1 MRRITCLVVVF
12 FLALT
17 TVWGQ
22 EKVYLWKNVHS
33 MRNERSC
40 FYAYAPDA
48 ETDTHAAVII
58 CHGGSY
64 HHRSMGT
71 EGHDV
76 AAWFTERGFHAFVL
90 KYRVAMDGYHH
101 PAMIEDFQRTMQLV
115 RENAAMYGIDPDRVG
130 AIGFSAGGH
139 LVTMAG
145 AFGSHSFLKDLGIE
159 TSVSLKPDFV
169 IPVYP
174 VVSMEK
180 PYAHRWSRLSLLG
193 RSASDEVRHKFSME
207 NQMTKDMPPVFLLA
221 CKDDETVDYRN
232 SVDLDQALTEAGV
245 SHEFVLRETGGHG
258 FGMNYGWGDTLYSW
272 LKKLYH

>member
-1 MRRITCLVVVF
+1 MRRITCLAVIF
-12 FLALT
+12 FLALS

-22 EKVYLWKNVHS
+22 EKVYLWKDVHS

-40 FYAYAPDA
+40 FYAYAPDK
-48 ETDTHAAVII
+48 EIDTHAAVII

-76 AAWFTERGFHAFVL
+76 AAWFKEQGYHAFVL

-115 RENAAMYGIDPDRVG
+115 RENASQYGIDPDRVG

-145 AFGSHSFLKDLGIE
+145 ALGDQNFLKDLGVE

-180 PYAHRWSRLSLLG
+180 PYAHRWSCLSLLG
-193 RSASDEVRHKFSME
+193 RSASDDVKHQFSME
-207 NQMTKDMPPVFLLA
+207 NRMTKDMPPVFLMA

-232 SVDLDQALTEAGV
+232 SLDLDQALTDAGV
-245 SHEFVLRETGGHG
+245 EHEFILRETGGHG

>member
-1 MRRITCLVVVF
+1 MRRFSCLAIIF

-17 TVWGQ
+17 TVWSQ
-22 EKVYLWKNVHS
+22 EKVALWKDVHS

-40 FYAYAPDA
+40 FYVYAPSE

-58 CHGGSY
+58 CPGGSY
-64 HHRSMGT
+64 HHLGMKN
-71 EGHDV
+71 EGHQV
-76 AAWFTERGFHAFVL
+76 AAWFTERGYHAFVL
-90 KYRVAMDGYHH
+90 KYRVAMNGYHH
-101 PAMIEDFQRTMQLV
+101 PAMIQDFQRTIQLV
-115 RENAAMYGIDPDRVG
+115 RENASAYGIDPDKVG

-145 AFGSHSFLKDLGIE
+145 VFGSQNFLKELEIE
-159 TSVSLKPDFV
+159 PSVSLKPDFV

-180 PYAHRWSRLSLLG
+180 PYAHRWSQISLIG
-193 RSASDEVRHKFSME
+193 RSATEETKHQFSME
-207 NQMTKDMPPVFLLA
+207 CQMTGQMPPVFLLA
-221 CKDDETVDYRN
+221 CKDDKTVDYRN
-232 SVDLDQALTEAGV
+232 SLDLDQALTAAGV
-245 SHEFVLRETGGHG
+245 SHEFVLRDTGGHG

>member
-1 MRRITCLVVVF
+1 MRRITCLAVF
-12 FLALT
+12 FILALSSA
-17 TVWGQ
+17 WSQ
-22 EKVYLWKNVHS
+22 EKVYLWKDVHS

-40 FYAYAPDA
+40 FYYYAPAKD
-48 ETDTHAAVII
+48 EDTHIAVII

-71 EGHDV
+71 EGRDV
-76 AAWFTERGFHAFVL
+76 AAWFAERGYHAFVL

-101 PAMIEDFQRTMQLV
+101 PAMIQDFQRTMQLV
-115 RENAAMYGIDPDRVG
+115 RENASEYGIENDRVG

-145 AFGSHSFLKDLGIE
+145 AFGEESYLKPLGIE

-174 VVSMEK
+174 VVTMLE
-180 PYAHRWSRLSLLG
+180 PYEHRWSRLSLLG
-193 RSASDEVRHKFSME
+193 RSADEDTRKKFSME
-207 NQMTKDMPPVFLLA
+207 CQITSAMPPVFLLA
-221 CKDDETVDYRN
+221 CKDDATVDYHN
-232 SVDLDQALTEAGV
+232 SVLLDQALTDAGV
-245 SHEFVLRETGGHG
+245 EHQFVLRETGDHG
-258 FGMNYGWGDTLYSW
+258 FGMNYGWGDALYSW

>member
-1 MRRITCLVVVF
+1 
-12 FLALT
+12 
-17 TVWGQ
+17 
-22 EKVYLWKNVHS
+22 
-33 MRNERSC
+33 
-40 FYAYAPDA
+40 
-48 ETDTHAAVII
+48 
-58 CHGGSY
+58 
-64 HHRSMGT
+64 MGT

-76 AAWFTERGFHAFVL
+76 AAWFKERGYHAFVL

-101 PAMIEDFQRTMQLV
+101 PAMIQDFQRTMQLV
-115 RENAAMYGIDPDRVG
+115 RENASEYGIDPERVG

-145 AFGSHSFLKDLGIE
+145 AFGDKNFLKELGIE

-180 PYAHRWSRLSLLG
+180 PYAHHWSQISLLG
-193 RSASDEVRHKFSME
+193 RSASDEIKHLYSME
-207 NQMTKDMPPVFLLA
+207 CQMTSGMPPVFLLA
-221 CKDDETVDYRN
+221 CKDDKTVDYRN
-232 SVDLDQALTEAGV
+232 SVALDQALTEAGV
-245 SHEFVLRETGGHG
+245 EHEFILRETGGHG

>member
-1 MRRITCLVVVF
+1 MRRITCLAII
-12 FLALT
+12 FLLASA
-17 TVWGQ
+17 VWGQ
-22 EKVYLWKNVHS
+22 ERVSLWKDVHS

-40 FYAYAPDA
+40 FYAYAPEK
-48 ETDTHAAVII
+48 ETDTRAAVII

-64 HHRSMGT
+64 HHRSMKT

-76 AAWFTERGFHAFVL
+76 AAWFKERGYHAFVL

-101 PAMIEDFQRTMQLV
+101 PAMIQDFQRTIQLV
-115 RENAAMYGIDPDRVG
+115 RENADKYGIDPGRVG

-145 AFGSHSFLKDLGIE
+145 AFGDQNFLKELGIE

-180 PYAHRWSRLSLLG
+180 PYAHHWSQISLLG
-193 RSASDEVRHKFSME
+193 RSASDEVKHQFSME
-207 NQMTKDMPPVFLLA
+207 CQMTGDMPPVFLLA
-221 CKDDETVDYRN
+221 CKDDKTVDYRN
-232 SVDLDQALTEAGV
+232 SVDLDQALTQAGV
-245 SHEFVLRETGGHG
+245 SHEFILRETGGHG

>member
-1 MRRITCLVVVF
+1 MRRITCLAVFF

-17 TVWGQ
+17 AVQGQ
-22 EKVYLWKNVHS
+22 EKVYLWKNVQS
-33 MRNERSC
+33 MKNERSC
-40 FYAYAPDA
+40 FYAYAPEKEA
-48 ETDTHAAVII
+48 DTHRAVII

-64 HHRSMGT
+64 HHRSMNT

-76 AAWFTERGFHAFVL
+76 AAWFVERGYHAFVL

-115 RENAAMYGIDPDRVG
+115 QENAEGYGIDPDKVG

-145 AFGSHSFLKDLGIE
+145 AFGNQNFLKELGIE

-180 PYAHRWSRLSLLG
+180 PYAHHWSQISLLG
-193 RSASDEVRHKFSME
+193 RNPPDDVKHRFSME
-207 NQMTKDMPPVFLLA
+207 CQMTGEMPPVFLLA
-221 CKDDETVDYRN
+221 CKDDKTVDYRN
-232 SVDLDQALTEAGV
+232 SVDLDQALTAAGV
-245 SHEFVLRETGGHG
+245 EHQFVLLDTGGHG
-258 FGMNYGWGDTLYSW
+258 FGMNNGWGDTLYSW

>member
-1 MRRITCLVVVF
+1 MRRIICLAVTF
-12 FLALT
+12 FLALAA
-17 TVWGQ
+17 VWGQ
-22 EKVYLWKNVHS
+22 ERVYLWKDVHS

-40 FYAYAPDA
+40 FYVYAP
-48 ETDTHAAVII
+48 EKEVDTHAAVII

-76 AAWFTERGFHAFVL
+76 AAWFTEHGYHAFVL

-101 PAMIEDFQRTMQLV
+101 PAMIQDFQRTMQLV
-115 RENAAMYGIDPDRVG
+115 RENASKYDIDPSQVG

-145 AFGSHSFLKDLGIE
+145 AFGDQNFLRELGIE
-159 TSVSLKPDFV
+159 PGVSLKPDFV

-180 PYAHRWSRLSLLG
+180 TYAHHWSCISLLG
-193 RSASDEVRHKFSME
+193 RSATDEVKHQFSME
-207 NQMTKDMPPVFLLA
+207 SQMTKEMPPVFLLA
-221 CKDDETVDYRN
+221 CRDDKTVDYRN

-245 SHEFVLRETGGHG
+245 EHEFILRETGGHG

>member
-1 MRRITCLVVVF
+1 MRRIYCLAIIF

-22 EKVYLWKNVHS
+22 ERVYLWKDVHS

-40 FYAYAPDA
+40 FYPYSPDK

-76 AAWFTERGFHAFVL
+76 AAWFIERGYHAFVL

-101 PAMIEDFQRTMQLV
+101 PAMIQDFQRTIQLV
-115 RENAAMYGIDPDRVG
+115 RENASEYGIDPDRVG

-145 AFGSHSFLKDLGIE
+145 AFGDKNFLKELGIE
-159 TSVSLKPDFV
+159 PGVSLKPNFV

-180 PYAHRWSRLSLLG
+180 PYAHHWSFISLLG
-193 RSASDEVRHKFSME
+193 RSASDETKHFYSME
-207 NQMTKDMPPVFLLA
+207 CQMTSGMPPVFLLA
-221 CKDDETVDYRN
+221 CKDDKTVDYRN

-245 SHEFVLRETGGHG
+245 EHEFILRETGGHG

>member
-1 MRRITCLVVVF
+1 MRRFTCLAVIF

-17 TVWGQ
+17 TVCGQ
-22 EKVYLWKNVHS
+22 ERVYLWKNVHS
-33 MRNERSC
+33 MRSERSS
-40 FYAYAPDA
+40 FYVYAPEKA
-48 ETDTHAAVII
+48 IDTHAAVII

-64 HHRSMGT
+64 HHRSMKT

-76 AAWFTERGFHAFVL
+76 AAWFTERGYHAFVL
-90 KYRVAMDGYHH
+90 RYRVAMDGYHH
-101 PAMIEDFQRTMQLV
+101 PAMIQDFQRTIQMV
-115 RENAAMYGIDPDRVG
+115 RENAAAYDIDPDRVG

-145 AFGSHSFLKDLGIE
+145 AFGNQNFLKELGIYPK
-159 TSVSLKPDFV
+159 VSLKPDFV

-180 PYAHRWSRLSLLG
+180 PYAHHWSQISLLG
-193 RSASDEVRHKFSME
+193 RSASDEVKHQFSME
-207 NQMTKDMPPVFLLA
+207 CQMTSEMPPVFLLA
-221 CKDDETVDYRN
+221 CKDDNTVDYRN
-232 SVDLDQALTEAGV
+232 SVDLDQALTQAGV
-245 SHEFVLRETGGHG
+245 EHVFILRETGDHG